1 LDPVLT
7 WELVETGNNL
17 QPSTLSHKLIRKI
30 KDDLFDEE
38 NIDQYHLLINIGTRD
53 FQLLVIEPQDNKVLL
68 MEDFVLPGITSNEE
82 LLRILDQLFDSHAF
96 LKAGFWK
103 KIKVAVK
110 NQKFVQVPEEL
121 FSEDS
126 TAEYLKFNATVDSS
140 KEECL
145 SSVNPKA
152 NAVTA
157 FAINSDLKNWL
168 ENIYPN
174 NPPTFTHQ
182 SAALIEGTLHY
193 AQGRD
198 DTPLYIYVDRF
209 KLHIL
214 ACEGGKLLYYNQF
227 AIKEFSEYIK
237 YIMLVLK
244 SLDMDQKSSQ
254 VVLWGYIGKNS
265 THYHEFYKYISN
277 VTFGDEPEYLNFG
290 YVFDE
295 VPEHQYFDLYSIHL
309 ID

>member
-1 LDPVLT
+1 
-7 WELVETGNNL
+7 L
-17 QPSTLSHKLIRKI
+17 QTTALNHKLIRKI

-53 FQLLVIEPQDNKVLL
+53 FQLLVIEPQGNKVLL

-82 LLRILDQLFDSHAF
+82 LLHILEQLFDSHAF

-103 KIKVAVK
+103 KIKVCVK
-110 NQKFVQVPEEL
+110 NQKFVQVPKEL

-126 TAEYLKFNATVDSS
+126 IADYLKFNASVDTA
-140 KEECL
+140 KEECQ
-145 SSVNPKA
+145 SSVNLKA
-152 NAVTA
+152 QAVTA

-168 ENIYPN
+168 NSVYPN
-174 NPPTFTHQ
+174 NTPVFTHQ
-182 SAALIEGTLHY
+182 SAALIEGTLNY
-193 AQGRD
+193 AEGRD
-198 DTPLYIYVDRF
+198 DNPLYIYVDRF
-209 KLHIL
+209 KLHIM
-214 ACEGGKLLYYNQF
+214 ACEDGKLLYYNQF

-254 VVLWGYIGKNS
+254 VVLWGYVGKNS
-265 THYHEFYKYISN
+265 PHYHEFYKYISN

>member
-1 LDPVLT
+1 M
-7 WELVETGNNL
+7 ETGNNL
-17 QPSTLSHKLIRKI
+17 QTTTLTHKLIRKI

-53 FQLLVIEPQDNKVLL
+53 FQLLVLEPQGNKVLL

-82 LLRILDQLFDSHAF
+82 LLQMLEILFDSHAF

-103 KIKVAVK
+103 KIKVCVK
-110 NQKFVQVPEEL
+110 NQKFVQVPREL
-121 FSEDS
+121 FSEASIPD
-126 TAEYLKFNATVDSS
+126 YLKFNASVDAA
-140 KEECL
+140 KEECR

-152 NAVTA
+152 DAVTA
-157 FAINSDLKNWL
+157 FAINADLRSWL
-168 ENIYPN
+168 ENLYPN
-174 NPPTFTHQ
+174 NPPMFTHQ

-193 AQGRD
+193 STKRD
-198 DTPLYIYVDRF
+198 DNPLYIYVDRF
-209 KLHIL
+209 KLHIM

-244 SLDMDQKSSQ
+244 SLDMDQKTSEI
-254 VVLWGYIGKNS
+254 VLWGYIGKNS
-265 THYHEFYKYISN
+265 PHYHEFYKYISN

>member
-1 LDPVLT
+1 MQT
-7 WELVETGNNL
+7 
-17 QPSTLSHKLIRKI
+17 STLTHKLIRKI
-30 KDDLFDEE
+30 KDNLFDEE

-53 FQLLVIEPQDNKVLL
+53 FQLLVLEPQENKVLL
-68 MEDFVLPGITSNEE
+68 MEDFVLPGITSNDE
-82 LLRILDQLFDSHAF
+82 LLQILEQLFDSHAF

-103 KIKVAVK
+103 KIKVSVK
-110 NQKFVQVPEEL
+110 NQKFVQIPAEL

-126 TAEYLKFNATVDSS
+126 LVDYLKFNAVLDFS
-140 KEECL
+140 KEDCL
-145 SSVNPKA
+145 STVNPKA

-157 FAINSDLKNWL
+157 FAINTDLRNFL
-168 ENIYPN
+168 NNIYPN
-174 NPPTFTHQ
+174 NPPMYTHQ
-182 SAALIEGTLHY
+182 SAALIEGTLEY
-193 AQGRD
+193 ASGRD
-198 DTPLYIYVDRF
+198 DNPLYIYVDRF
-209 KLHIL
+209 KLHIM
-214 ACEGGKLLYYNQF
+214 ACEEGKLIYYNQF

-244 SLDMDQKSSQ
+244 SLDMDQRSSQ
-254 VVLWGYIGKNS
+254 VVLWGYVGRNS
-265 THYHEFYKYISN
+265 PHYHEFYKYISN